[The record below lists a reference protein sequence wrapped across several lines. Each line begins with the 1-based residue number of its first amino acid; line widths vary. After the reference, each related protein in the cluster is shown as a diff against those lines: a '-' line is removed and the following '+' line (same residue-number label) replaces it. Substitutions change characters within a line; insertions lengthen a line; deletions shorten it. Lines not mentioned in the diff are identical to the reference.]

1 MSLTIDDG
9 HAVESAD
16 ARMPA
21 PLNLWH
27 DDRPL
32 PAWVQAL
39 ANDFDVDDLVEVII
53 GRCLSIAFPNQAHDD
68 DFREYL
74 TASTSANA
82 RCLRSVIAGEIALED
97 VYLETVLSFAKVQ
110 AQLRIPQKSMQ
121 RSYRISFFT
130 MWEAWS
136 GHLRKAIKDGDVDR
150 DEAALAQQLLTQT
163 ILGYQDF
170 VASQVAETYTRDYEA
185 LNRSRAH
192 MRRSLVKDILRDENG
207 VLSGS
212 DAAILTYDLAS
223 RHIAVLLP
231 TVAEGAAAQLAIG
244 LRNAVSCQHS
254 LVYPLTLSSTVV
266 WLGRIGEWKR
276 SVLDALDGV
285 LTEAGVPATV
295 GGAHAGIDGFR
306 TTLAEAL
313 DAERIRAAWDRPWRA
328 VGGAPRR
335 RRAGDPAHARPRT
348 GAPVRRPRTRP
359 AGRRHRRGR
368 AAAGDAGGVVPVRLA
383 CGRRRASATAR
394 AHRAQPPSQG
404 RGTARPHPQRAAH
417 RASGRGPLDPAA
429 VGCRGGVT
437 SSCGGHAAIIRPSR
451 QVFAAATQ

>member
-9 HAVESAD
+9 QAMESAD
-16 ARMPA
+16 VPMPA

-27 DDRPL
+27 DNRPL
-32 PAWVQAL
+32 PEWVQAL
-39 ANDFDVDDLVEVII
+39 ASDFDVDDLVEVII

-68 DFREYL
+68 EFREYL

-136 GHLRKAIKDGDVDR
+136 GHLRQAIKDRDVDR

-192 MRRSLVKDILRDENG
+192 MRRSLVREILRDENG

-212 DAAILTYDLAS
+212 DAAILSYDLAS

-231 TVAEGAAAQLAIG
+231 TVAEGAATQLAVG

-276 SVLDALDGV
+276 SVLDALDAV
-285 LTEAGVPATV
+285 LTEAGIPATV
-295 GGAHAGIDGFR
+295 GGAHAGVDGFR
-306 TTLAEAL
+306 TTLAEAM
-313 DAERIRAAWDRPWRA
+313 DAERIRAASDRP
-328 VGGAPRR
+328 GAPSVVHH
-335 RRAGDPAHARPRT
+335 GDVGLEILLMRDPGQARQFVERELGPLASDTVEAARLRET
-348 GAPVRRPRTRP
+348 LEASFRFGSHV
-359 AGRRHRRGR
+359 
-368 AAAGDAGGVVPVRLA
+368 AAAEHLQLHEHTVRNRLHKA
-383 CGRRRASATAR
+383 EELLGHTLNERRTELQVAARLIRLLPSIEETSAT
-394 AHRAQPPSQG
+394 PPS
-404 RGTARPHPQRAAH
+404 
-417 RASGRGPLDPAA
+417 
-429 VGCRGGVT
+429 
-437 SSCGGHAAIIRPSR
+437 
-451 QVFAAATQ
+451 